1 MAYTKDEVL
10 KMINRFRK
18 EIEGMLHTDRV
29 YLFGSYATGHA
40 KDYSDIDV
48 AIVSADITDENYF
61 DMKSK
66 IFKKA
71 VEMDSHIEPLCFSK
85 EEFDNDWLP
94 IVPEIKR
101 TGVEV
106 ST

>member
-10 KMINRFRK
+10 KVINRFRK

-61 DMKSK
+61 DMKRLMKMLKCLKLLRNNLKRWMSMSGK
-66 IFKKA
+66 VAI
-71 VEMDSHIEPLCFSK
+71 DNNIEA
-85 EEFDNDWLP
+85 
-94 IVPEIKR
+94 
-101 TGVEV
+101 
-106 ST
+106 

>member
-10 KMINRFRK
+10 RVIKKFRR
-18 EIEGMLHTDRV
+18 EIESVIHADKV
-29 YLFGSYATGHA
+29 FLFGSYATGREQ
-40 KDYSDIDV
+40 DYSDIDV
-48 AIVSADITDENYF
+48 AVVSADITDENYF
-61 DMKSK
+61 DLKNK

-71 VEMDSHIEPLCFSK
+71 VELDSHIEPLCFSK

-106 ST
+106 PA